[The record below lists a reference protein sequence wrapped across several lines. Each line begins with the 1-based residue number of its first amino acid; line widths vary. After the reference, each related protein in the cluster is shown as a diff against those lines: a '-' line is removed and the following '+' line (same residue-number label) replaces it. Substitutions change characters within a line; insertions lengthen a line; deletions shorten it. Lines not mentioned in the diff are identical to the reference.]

1 MAVGF
6 PKKRIRK
13 PLHAFSVAIP
23 GQERCRCTVPSA
35 ACVVASSGPQQRT
48 DRATEC
54 VQAQLGGRC
63 KRCIITY
70 VASQILHGWISERSR
85 TRPAPVTQ
93 RMACTSQAAKAT
105 LMRTSNSM
113 ASTRS
118 PGQDQ
123 QAAGGGVQRALR
135 LLHGAEDL
143 GDPHPLLGQLELL
156 RPGDVVRPLGVRR
169 DGAADQP
176 LHRLVLARRRRRH
189 REHERAAVLGLQL
202 RHAMLKA
209 SAETER
215 RRRMR
220 VYIYTSLEVPVQRRR
235 PCAVIPIR
243 SHRASASSMECAG
256 SRRRRHTSHDFNF
269 QGQLKKVIIIY
280 GSS

>member
-135 LLHGAEDL
+135 LLHGADGL
-143 GDPHPLLGQLELL
+143 GDPHPPSSCLLGISNLCVVPSRRCGRYVRLAA
-156 RPGDVVRPLGVRR
+156 GD
-169 DGAADQP
+169 
-176 LHRLVLARRRRRH
+176 RLVLARRGRRR
-189 REHERAAVLGLQL
+189 ERVGASVLGLQL
-202 RHAMLKA
+202 GLGEEKPEAQWLFLETE
-209 SAETER
+209 SAESGR
-215 RRRMR
+215 
-220 VYIYTSLEVPVQRRR
+220 
-235 PCAVIPIR
+235 
-243 SHRASASSMECAG
+243 
-256 SRRRRHTSHDFNF
+256 N
-269 QGQLKKVIIIY
+269 
-280 GSS
+280 

>member
-1 MAVGF
+1 MGVSA
-6 PKKRIRK
+6 
-13 PLHAFSVAIP
+13 
-23 GQERCRCTVPSA
+23 SA
-35 ACVVASSGPQQRT
+35 ARFWWRSRLYDDYDASRAFRAHSLGLSLSLASSNLDEDVLERGV
-48 DRATEC
+48 D
-54 VQAQLGGRC
+54 QAPGGD
-63 KRCIITY
+63 
-70 VASQILHGWISERSR
+70 A
-85 TRPAPVTQ
+85 
-93 RMACTSQAAKAT
+93 
-105 LMRTSNSM
+105 
-113 ASTRS
+113 
-118 PGQDQ
+118 
-123 QAAGGGVQRALR
+123 QRALR

-143 GDPHPLLGQLELL
+143 GDPDPLLGQLELL